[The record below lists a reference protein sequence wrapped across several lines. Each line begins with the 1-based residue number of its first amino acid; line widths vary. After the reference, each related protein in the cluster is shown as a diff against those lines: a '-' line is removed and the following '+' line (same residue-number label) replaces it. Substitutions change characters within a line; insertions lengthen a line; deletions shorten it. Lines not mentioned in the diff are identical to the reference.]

1 MHLHKITIA
10 ITRQM
15 AMKKAKERKVSL
27 SFTTQNDG
35 TQSVFFTVFWQPF
48 DVSNERN
55 KYLCFYEF
63 QSDNEHKEKIQKIYQ
78 YLQGEINEDQLFF
91 NKK

>member
-1 MHLHKITIA
+1 MDLHKITIA
-10 ITRQM
+10 ITKQM

-55 KYLCFYEF
+55 KFLCFYEF
-63 QSDNEHKEKIQKIYQ
+63 QSDNEHKEKIQKIDQ
-78 YLQGEINEDQLFF
+78 YLQGEINEDQLF
-91 NKK
+91 NQ